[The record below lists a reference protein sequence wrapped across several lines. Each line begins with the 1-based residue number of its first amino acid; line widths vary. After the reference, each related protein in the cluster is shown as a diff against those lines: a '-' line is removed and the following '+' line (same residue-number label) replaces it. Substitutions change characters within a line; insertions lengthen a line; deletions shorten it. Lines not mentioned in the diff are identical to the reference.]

1 MMNFVLSALYFDF
14 SMQSTK
20 FKVQRS
26 KANNHGIKSQQ
37 PKTREGFRT

>member
-1 MMNFVLSALYFDF
+1 MMDFVLGALYFDF
-14 SMQSTK
+14 LVQSTK

-26 KANNHGIKSQQ
+26 KANNHGTKSEQ

>member
-1 MMNFVLSALYFDF
+1 MMNFVLGALYFFF
-14 SMQSTK
+14 SVQSAK

-37 PKTREGFRT
+37 PKTRKGFRT